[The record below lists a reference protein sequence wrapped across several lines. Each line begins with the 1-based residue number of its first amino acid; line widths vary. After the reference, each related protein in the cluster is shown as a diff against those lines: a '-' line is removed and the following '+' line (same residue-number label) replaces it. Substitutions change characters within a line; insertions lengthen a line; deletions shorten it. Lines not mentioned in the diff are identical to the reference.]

1 MSIHAC
7 QTSSSSSFRYFSF
20 FLLSTFSS
28 LSFFFLPSRCCCFSS
43 LHSFSFS
50 CFLSLSPHLPSSPC
64 MIIESFTHSFVFP
77 TALCTQRRVCVPS
90 SFLPHGVSAIRV
102 PQPISQLLPIPHI
115 LPLDTFLACFLSY
128 VLSSPA
134 FYRVGFYLLA
144 EQVHLVQ
151 LRVR

>member
-1 MSIHAC
+1 MSIHPC
-7 QTSSSSSFRYFSF
+7 QTSTSSSFRYFSF
-20 FLLSTFSS
+20 FLLSSISS
-28 LSFFFLPSRCCCFSS
+28 LSLFFQTSRCCCFSS
-43 LHSFSFS
+43 LHSSF
-50 CFLSLSPHLPSSPC
+50 FYLLSLSPHLPSTPC
-64 MIIESFTHSFVFP
+64 TVIESFTHPFVFP

-102 PQPISQLLPIPHI
+102 PQPISQLLPIPHV
-115 LPLDTFLACFLSY
+115 LPLAPFLACFLSY

-144 EQVHLVQ
+144 QQVHLVR